1 MLLKEVRMK
10 GIVVIVFACM
20 IAANVLAGEITVY
33 KVQGD
38 VSVRHGVGEVWT
50 KVSVGD
56 ALKPEDTMKTGRRGS
71 AVLVA
76 SGDASTTKKIALPG
90 EVIVD
95 MSDVRELS
103 QEELML
109 KLTMERVRSSSYEWK
124 NEELNIP
131 NAAVVHGDPPAQNPT
146 LSENSIEVGTLQLN
160 GTRVLYENGFYSTSA
175 LKAMDVLRRYPSLA
189 EEFEHRFMIAQALEK
204 ANLRGEALN
213 EYVSLSSSE
222 NLKAGQRTLLQTKI
236 SQLRRELER

>member
-1 MLLKEVRMK
+1 MK
-10 GIVVIVFACM
+10 TLILIMIVCTVVGGT
-20 IAANVLAGEITVY
+20 LAGEITVQ

-56 ALKPEDTMKTGRRGS
+56 VLKPDDTMKTGKRGS
-71 AVLVA
+71 VVLVA
-76 SGDASTTKKIALPG
+76 PRDATGMKRITLPG

-95 MSDVRELS
+95 MSDIRDLS

-109 KLTMERVRSSSYEWK
+109 KLTMERVRSSSSEWK
-124 NEELNIP
+124 NKELNIP
-131 NAAVVHGDPPAQNPT
+131 NATVVHGDDLATTSP
-146 LSENSIEVGTLQLN
+146 LSENDIEVGVLQLN

-175 LKAMDVLRRYPSLA
+175 LKGMAVLRRYPLLA
-189 EEFEHRFMIAQALEK
+189 EKFEHRFMIAQALEK

-222 NLKAGQRTLLQTKI
+222 KINSGQRTMLDTKI
-236 SQLRRELER
+236 SQLRKQLER

>member
-1 MLLKEVRMK
+1 MK
-10 GIVVIVFACM
+10 SLVVIVIACT
-20 IAANVLAGEITVY
+20 IATGVLAGEITVQ

-50 KVSVGD
+50 KVNAGD
-56 ALKPEDTMKTGRRGS
+56 ALKPDDTMKTGKRGS

-76 SGDASTTKKIALPG
+76 SSDASATKKITLPG

-95 MSDVRELS
+95 MSDIRDLS

-109 KLTMERVRSSSYEWK
+109 KLTMEKVRSSSYEWK
-124 NEELNIP
+124 NKELNIP
-131 NAAVVHGDPPAQNPT
+131 NAAVVHGEDHATTTP
-146 LSENSIEVGTLQLN
+146 LGENDNETGVLQLN
-160 GTRVLYENGFYSTSA
+160 GTRVLYDNGFYSTSA

-222 NLKAGQRTLLQTKI
+222 NLKSGQRTLLQTKI
-236 SQLRRELER
+236 SQLRKQLER